1 MDHDAPVVDSRVE
14 AIQAINVVAS
24 CLVWPCTPVLYGEWK
39 TATAGGAMI
48 MVKVGPSL
56 YKQALPSPAMRV
68 SELHTVDNDA
78 PREDKLNAVRGSE

>member
-1 MDHDAPVVDSRVE
+1 
-14 AIQAINVVAS
+14 
-24 CLVWPCTPVLYGEWK
+24 
-39 TATAGGAMI
+39 MI
-48 MVKVGPSL
+48 MVKFGPSL